1 LKTKIWRDYK
11 WQISV
16 SVNMVVNNNG
26 VVVEKLNY
34 AVWHAVKPFAA
45 GIDLAS
51 NPSVLVVSGI
61 MVWKGGRK

>member
-1 LKTKIWRDYK
+1 MKSKIRRDYK

-16 SVNMVVNNNG
+16 NVNMVVNSNG

-34 AVWHAVKPFAA
+34 AARHAVKVYAA

-61 MVWKGGRK
+61 MVSKGGRK